1 MPRWGLVVE
10 ENRGY
15 GRHSRTW
22 SVEVVGQV
30 EGTREEALAALRLR
44 AERFEPFHPAEPRR
58 RELYREA
65 DGFLLV
71 VHGLRQP
78 FHCRFSVAEQ
88 LYDSA
93 APEPGARQPDAP
105 APAREEPAP
114 NVPAPLPPKTRLR
127 RARPGPPPDWDAQ
140 VPEVPSWLGRD
151 DLP

>member
-1 MPRWGLVVE
+1 MTRWGLVVE

-15 GRHSRTW
+15 GRQAWTW
-22 SVEVVGQV
+22 SVEVVGHV

-58 RELYREA
+58 RELYREP

-71 VHGLRQP
+71 VHGRRQP

-93 APEPGARQPDAP
+93 APEPAAETAEAEVRDEPPATEPVAP
-105 APAREEPAP
+105 KPRTPE
-114 NVPAPLPPKTRLR
+114 
-127 RARPGPPPDWDAQ
+127 PGPPPSWDAQ

-151 DLP
+151 DLS